1 LETTPIMPAKSPP
14 SRIEKTLASAEQ
26 ALQAGKWF
34 EAESLAVEALDA
46 AIAAGAHGLAADAC
60 LPLQEARR
68 QRRLAAID
76 IANGQVQLQTQIS
89 QELESADPGVHL
101 VVPHGVGADARRLR
115 VCAFQTGVPAL
126 VVCREPET
134 MDGRV
139 PIVAI
144 GPVTVRAKVDPP
156 ADPDSPDLAWVLAA
170 QEALGDAAID
180 RLDPAMSGPARI
192 EALREVLESV
202 PDHERLHQ
210 ALAAALREAAG

>member
-1 LETTPIMPAKSPP
+1 MPAKSPP

-192 EALREVLESV
+192 EALREALESV